1 MLSNP
6 TDHLPKTVRDRDCIR
21 RDEEIE
27 RRKVLYR
34 QARNVSAALRTVT
47 DRQRGGQLTRA
58 DGAVLAHMV
67 LQNVRACVRKE
78 HHYRP
83 TRARVARLTGY
94 SERTVSK
101 SIKRLTDAGLIVVQR
116 YAKGGRLGNKGKGLS
131 TEFRSGCIQFL
142 CDQMASLGYRLGKDL
157 RSDITDLGKWAAVQ
171 VGQHTEV
178 KVDALR
184 KPKPTG
190 NLVRGTIMYLD
201 RAAPRSQTEAPIAL
215 TVKPKPAV
223 GRHPPTG
230 SPRPAP
236 ILSNEHAT
244 TSGSVGLKRPALGRL
259 SRMAVANG
267 SQKVPM
273 FRFSSGGVTDCSTVP
288 FSLPKKS
295 GENSPW

>member
-58 DGAVLAHMV
+58 DGAVLAQMI

-83 TRARVARLTGY
+83 TRARVASLTGY

-101 SIKRLTDAGLIVVQR
+101 SITRLKEAGLIVAQR
-116 YAKGGRLGNKGKGLS
+116 YAKGGRLGNKGKGLA
-131 TEFRSGCIQFL
+131 TEFRSGCLQFL

-157 RSDITDLGKWAAVQ
+157 RSDITDLGNWAAVQ
-171 VGQHTEV
+171 VGQHTEI
-178 KVDALR
+178 KADAPR

-190 NLVRGTIMYLD
+190 NLVRGTVMYLD
-201 RAAPRSQTEAPIAL
+201 RAAPKSQTEAPVAR
-215 TVKPKPAV
+215 TVKAKPAV
-223 GRHPPTG
+223 DRHPPTG
-230 SPRPAP
+230 SPRPSP

-267 SQKVPM
+267 SQMVPM
-273 FRFSSGGVTDCSTVP
+273 PRLASVGGTDDPTVL
-288 FSLPKKS
+288 FSLPKNS
-295 GENSPW
+295 GRGC